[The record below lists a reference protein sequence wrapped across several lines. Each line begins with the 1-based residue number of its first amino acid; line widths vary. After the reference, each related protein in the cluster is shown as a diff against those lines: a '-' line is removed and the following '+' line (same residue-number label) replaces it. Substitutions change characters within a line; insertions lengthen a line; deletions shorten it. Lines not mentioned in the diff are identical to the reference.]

1 MNHHFT
7 NRVKLGGLLGAVV
20 VLALPLAAQA
30 STSTT
35 QTSPLA
41 GVSTSK
47 VTSTVAAVPVG
58 SLTAPLTGT
67 TAPKTSGTE
76 TDPMVTA
83 PAPAGS
89 AEAYAANVAGIVGI
103 SHTSASASGT
113 GTSSTAD
120 PLELAGKPP
129 ATQFGGTQNGPG
141 QNSNALVDTGP
152 SSQFRLAITPWSVT
166 NKESDGQ
173 NTASGIADIL
183 ILDLGDQTT
192 AESASLRLLQSTS
205 DASWN
210 STSSSGSATSDG
222 AILTLGGPSG
232 LDVDLLHAEAHSSG
246 KGNSYLL
253 SVNGTE
259 IGSSD
264 QANGQCAVSLP
275 PLVTLDCLTASG
287 GAANGVAS
295 EASGVLSVIL
305 GSPPAGADIGLIQT
319 KTSGSAPSVSSD
331 NGVQQGSTG
340 GQTGGAGGGQGG
352 GAAGQPSGSGTG
364 SGALAFTGS
373 NVVTYLLAALMLG
386 LLGAFLVWTTRRLQA
401 GAS

>member
-1 MNHHFT
+1 MNLHFT
-7 NRVKLGGLLGAVV
+7 NRLKLGGLLGAAV

-30 STSTT
+30 STSTSQT
-35 QTSPLA
+35 APFATASPSKLTAAVTAVPAGSLTSPLSGA
-41 GVSTSK
+41 STPK
-47 VTSTVAAVPVG
+47 
-58 SLTAPLTGT
+58 TGT
-67 TAPKTSGTE
+67 TQ
-76 TDPMVTA
+76 TDPVVTT

-129 ATQFGGTQNGPG
+129 AAQFGGTQNGAG
-141 QNSNALVDTGP
+141 HNSNALLDTGP
-152 SSQFRLAITPWSVT
+152 SSQFRLALTPWSAANT
-166 NKESDGQ
+166 QSGGQ
-173 NTASGIADIL
+173 NNASAIADIL

-232 LDVDLLHAEAHSSG
+232 LNVDLLHADANSNG
-246 KGNSYLL
+246 KGSSYLL

-264 QANGQCAVSLP
+264 QTNGQCALSLP
-275 PLVTLDCLTASG
+275 PLVTLDCLTAG
-287 GAANGVAS
+287 GGTANGVAS

-319 KTSGSAPSVSSD
+319 KTSGSAPTVNSG
-331 NGVQQGSTG
+331 NGQQGSTG
-340 GQTGGAGGGQGG
+340 DQTGEAGGGQAG
-352 GAAGQPSGSGTG
+352 GAAGQPSGSG

-373 NVVTYLLAALMLG
+373 NVATFLLVALILG
-386 LLGAFLVWTTRRLQA
+386 LLGAFLVWTTRRLRA
-401 GAS
+401 GAA